1 MEGAA
6 QDEAAIH
13 TEAVSKIDSPFLHQ
27 PPTGGGSVRKA
38 TRPDQLMI
46 LIPAYN
52 EEGAVADVI
61 REVNQVMP
69 HVPVLVT
76 DDASRDDTYSR
87 ARSAGADVLRLPH
100 HLGLGG
106 CVQAGYKL
114 AFELGYDYV
123 IRVDGDGQHDPKYI
137 PALLD
142 VLRRTGCHMV
152 IGSRFYQNNGAHTST
167 VRAIGIWVFRLV
179 LRPILGKPVHDPTS
193 GFVGV
198 NRDTLRVFTGSFPL
212 EYPEIEALV
221 VLQRKRFRFE
231 EVPVRMRKRKAGRST
246 ITAIKSLYY
255 IIHVL
260 LGVFVNILKFE
271 GRRRKD

>member
-1 MEGAA
+1 
-6 QDEAAIH
+6 
-13 TEAVSKIDSPFLHQ
+13 
-27 PPTGGGSVRKA
+27 VRKA
-38 TRPDQLMI
+38 SQPNQLLI
-46 LIPAYN
+46 LIPAFN
-52 EEGAVADVI
+52 EEGAVAGVI
-61 REVNQVMP
+61 REVRQVIP
-69 HVPVLVT
+69 QVPILVT
-76 DDASRDDTYSR
+76 DDASGDDTVGR
-87 ARSAGADVLRLPH
+87 ARIAGADVLRLPH

-137 PALLD
+137 PVLLD
-142 VLRRTGCHMV
+142 VLRKTGCHMV
-152 IGSRFYQNNGAHTST
+152 IGSRFYQNNGAHTSA
-167 VRAIGIWVFRLV
+167 VRAIGIWVFRIV

-198 NRDTLRVFTGSFPL
+198 NREALQVFTGSFPL

-231 EVPVRMRKRKAGRST
+231 EVPVQMRKRKAGRST

-271 GRRRKD
+271 GRRRKT

>member
-1 MEGAA
+1 M
-6 QDEAAIH
+6 
-13 TEAVSKIDSPFLHQ
+13 
-27 PPTGGGSVRKA
+27 RKA
-38 TRPDQLMI
+38 GQPNQLMI
-46 LIPAYN
+46 LIPAFN
-52 EEGAVADVI
+52 EEGAIADVI

-69 HVPVLVT
+69 RVPVLVV
-76 DDASRDDTYSR
+76 DDASRDDTVGR
-87 ARSAGADVLRLPH
+87 AKSAGGDVLRLPH

-114 AFELGYDYV
+114 AYELGYDYV

-152 IGSRFYQNNGAHTST
+152 IGSRFVQKNGTHTSA

-179 LRPILGKPVHDPTS
+179 LRPILGKPVRDPTS

-198 NRDTLRVFTGSFPL
+198 NKETLQVFTGSFPL

-231 EVPVRMRKRKAGRST
+231 EVPVQMRKRKAGRST

-271 GRRRKD
+271 GRRRKK